1 LTETVCDG
9 YGGMP
14 RPSVLT
20 DYSRVK
26 LMSIR
31 LIARDL
37 YRLIRKVSELEKQIG
52 KASMERQGAMM
63 DELRKAKVERDRLQR
78 ALDGSKESPTKR
90 YR

>member
-1 LTETVCDG
+1 
-9 YGGMP
+9 
-14 RPSVLT
+14 
-20 DYSRVK
+20 
-26 LMSIR
+26 MSIR

-37 YRLIRKVSELEKQIG
+37 YRLIRKVSELEKHIDDAPMG
-52 KASMERQGAMM
+52 KQEAMA

>member
-1 LTETVCDG
+1 
-9 YGGMP
+9 
-14 RPSVLT
+14 
-20 DYSRVK
+20 
-26 LMSIR
+26 MSIR

-37 YRLIRKVSELEKQIG
+37 YRLIRKVSELEKQIDD
-52 KASMERQGAMM
+52 APMERQEAMT

>member
-1 LTETVCDG
+1 
-9 YGGMP
+9 
-14 RPSVLT
+14 
-20 DYSRVK
+20 
-26 LMSIR
+26 MSIR

-37 YRLIRKVSELEKQIG
+37 YRLIREVSELEKQIDD
-52 KASMERQGAMM
+52 APLERQEALT